1 MNIPALIT
9 GSIILIFFSWYYSV
23 KKKRYHGIPRFFAFE
38 SIYTLL
44 LLNINFWFSDPFSWN
59 QLISWILL
67 ILSAWSGL
75 AGYFTLGRKGHAV
88 GDFENTTVL
97 VKSGVYGLIRHPLY
111 FSLLLLGTGIMM
123 KNLSL
128 PSLAAGTVNLIAL
141 WFTARTEEKEMIE
154 KFGQQY
160 RDYIRET
167 KMFIPFI
174 L

>member
-1 MNIPALIT
+1 MNIPVLIS
-9 GSIILIFFSWYYSV
+9 GSVVIIVFSWVYSIRH
-23 KKKRYHGIPRFFAFE
+23 KRFHGIPRFFSFE
-38 SIYTLL
+38 SIYILL
-44 LLNINFWFSDPFSWN
+44 LLNIKYWFSDPFSWN

-75 AGYFTLGRKGHAV
+75 AGYFTLRGKGNAV
-88 GDFENTTVL
+88 GSFENTTVL
-97 VKSGVYGLIRHPLY
+97 VKSGIFGLIRHPLY
-111 FSLLLLGTGIMM
+111 FSLLLLGTAIMM

-128 PSLAAGTVNLIAL
+128 PSIAAGIVNLVAL
-141 WFTARTEEKEMIE
+141 WFTARTEEKEMIY

-160 RDYIRET
+160 RDYISET